1 MCGSVKTAAD
11 DGLEDQIARNA
22 QNSGIHKTVNIY
34 HDNKYVLKNT
44 CEMKRFVLTQA
55 PPVVKQ
61 NYAGHVA
68 TLAHAY
74 SDSLCY
80 LCG

>member
-1 MCGSVKTAAD
+1 
-11 DGLEDQIARNA
+11 
-22 QNSGIHKTVNIY
+22 
-34 HDNKYVLKNT
+34 
-44 CEMKRFVLTQA
+44 MKRFVLTQA

-80 LCG
+80 LCGWKASPSWHNPKIGKKRPIQGGWNHRSDLTTAEQT